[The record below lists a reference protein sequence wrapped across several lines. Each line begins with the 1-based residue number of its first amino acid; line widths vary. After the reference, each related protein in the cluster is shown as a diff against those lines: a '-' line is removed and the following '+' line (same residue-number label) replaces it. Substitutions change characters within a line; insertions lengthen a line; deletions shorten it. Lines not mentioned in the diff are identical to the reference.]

1 MYLYLHME
9 KINDEN
15 KNSMNAQDYCNF
27 LALLVFIGVAV
38 YVFCQLMF
46 V

>member
-1 MYLYLHME
+1 ME
-9 KINDEN
+9 KIND

-27 LALLVFIGVAV
+27 LALLVFVGVAI
-38 YVFCQLMF
+38 YVFYQLMF